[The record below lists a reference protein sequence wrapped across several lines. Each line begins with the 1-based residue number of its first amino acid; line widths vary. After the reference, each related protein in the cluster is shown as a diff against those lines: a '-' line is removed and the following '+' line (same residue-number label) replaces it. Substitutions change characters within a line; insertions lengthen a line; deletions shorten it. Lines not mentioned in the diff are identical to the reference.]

1 MGMNIWTRLFISL
14 TLGLLLALALKAHSG
29 IIAQEPPELPIR
41 FDAGGDHPS
50 SDHNGRLYLA
60 DQEWTP
66 QTEAGYIGGYRLWLG
81 PEHPADGT
89 PDEFLHRN
97 QRHGWEEY
105 RFSNVSNGDY
115 LITLHFSEIGV
126 PAHTVFDIAIEG
138 QIVLNNLNIAAQV
151 GSNYAIT
158 RRFAATVTDGELNV
172 TATPVIGE
180 TRLAALEVE
189 ARSPDTVA
197 PTPPS
202 DLTATSSYNA
212 VLLDWTDN
220 PENDVDGYHIYRAT
234 SPDGPS
240 VRLTTEPTH
249 ISRYQDATAI
259 PHVTYH
265 YCITAVDTYDNES
278 ALTPCQPAVALDRY
292 DAALP
297 FYELQVSPENL
308 IYLYNHA
315 FEDNEVN
322 GAFTYG
328 GRTFPVQVRYRG
340 GYGRFVHKKSW
351 KIRFPGDSPFPGQ
364 NQINLRAEYP
374 DRSLMHSKLATEL
387 FEASGVQT
395 LKAEHVLLAL
405 NGEYLGVYTFSEHMD
420 EGFLKR
426 TGQSANVSIYKAVH
440 TDVHDFSRSQTSEK
454 AYRAAFEKKTNRHID
469 YDDIIAFIELIN
481 NTPDEIFA
489 YELSH
494 VFDVATYLDYY
505 AVIVFTGN
513 RDFVQH
519 NVYFL
524 HDLDTDRWELVPYD
538 LDGAFEPNWGERGI
552 PYDSPINRGTAAS
565 PVQPWGFSSVLLTRM
580 LDVPQ
585 FRAYYCHRLDE
596 FMHTIFSDAAMHSLI
611 DTTYATIREDGL
623 RDWHKLYREN
633 NTWFTASPNELKTY
647 VMERKSFLRDEMSR
661 YCPAD
666 RPYIYIN
673 EIMVDNRVT
682 LQDPDEP
689 GKFPA
694 WFEIYNAGLGTVD
707 LSGLYLTDDI
717 TDPTKFQIAEGIT
730 VPAGGHITFFADSN
744 PEQGPLHTNFQLDR
758 TGGQIAIFYGTR
770 RQIDAYAFGLQI
782 SDVSEGRYP
791 DGVDHRMS
799 FNAPTPGNSNLLHPP
814 IISDAIH
821 TPLSPTA
828 SDTVTVMAIITD
840 DGTLLTTTLYYSATK
855 SGFSQIPMVNSQG
868 NLYTAQIPPQPS
880 DSLVEYHIFAGDDNK
895 RTSTAPSKLNG
906 IYEYVVDYQPPNL
919 IISEVMADNETTLS
933 DTDEPGEFPDWIE
946 LYNPGPDSIDL
957 GGRYLTDDPSIPIK
971 FRITDG
977 VTISAGGFLVFYA
990 DNDPEQGPL
999 HTNFQLSKYGESVGL
1014 FDIDAAANQPIDI
1027 YTFVPQTNDV
1037 SEGRCLDSNGTRV
1050 FKTPTPGTINE
1061 PCNPVLAIS
1070 KVSHIPHF
1078 VSANDKV
1085 TITAV
1090 ITGDSAEIT
1099 ATLWQNI
1106 GADFTAVPMVDAGE
1120 DTYVATVSAPT
1131 NGTSASYYV
1140 EVENDQGAI
1149 VTAPSNAPV
1158 DTYHHI
1164 VGYQPPPLFINE
1176 FMADNAMTLEDPD
1189 DPGEFPDWIEI
1200 YNSGTVPI
1208 DLGGKYL
1215 TDDLTDPTKFRISD
1229 GLTIPVSGFVL
1240 FYADNDPEQGP
1251 FHTNFRLT
1259 ANGESIGLFDSD
1271 ITGNLPIDTYI
1282 FDQQSPDVSEH
1293 RYPDGGDTWIKFR
1306 TPTPGRTCAIAR
1318 RLPYLPTVLREMM
1331 R

>member
-1 MGMNIWTRLFISL
+1 MIRTRLLISF
-14 TLGLLLALALKAHSG
+14 TLGLMAALTLMVNNE
-29 IIAQEPPELPIR
+29 IIAQEPPALPIR
-41 FDAGGDHPS
+41 FDAGSDHPS
-50 SDHNGRLYLA
+50 TDHSGRLYLT

-66 QTEAGYIGGYRLWLG
+66 QTQAGYIGGYRLWLG

-97 QRHGWEEY
+97 QRHDWEEY
-105 RFSNVSNGDY
+105 RFSNVPNGTY
-115 LITLHFSEIGV
+115 VVTLHFSEIGA
-126 PAHTVFDIAIEG
+126 PIHTVFDVAIEG
-138 QIVLNNLNIAAQV
+138 QIVLDSFNIAAQV
-151 GSNYAIT
+151 GNNYAIT

-172 TATPVIGE
+172 TATPVMGE
-180 TRLAALEVE
+180 TRLAAIEVE
-189 ARSPDTVA
+189 AQSPDTIV

-202 DLTATSSYNA
+202 DLVTTSSYNA

-220 PENDVDGYHIYRAT
+220 PENDVDGYHVYRAA
-234 SPDGPS
+234 SPNGS
-240 VRLTTEPTH
+240 YVRLTTEPTH
-249 ISRYQDATAI
+249 ISRYRDTMAI
-259 PHVTYH
+259 PHITYQ
-265 YCITAVDTYDNES
+265 YCITAVDIYGNQS
-278 ALTPCQPAVALDRY
+278 ALTPCQPAAALDKY
-292 DAALP
+292 DATLP
-297 FYELQVSPENL
+297 FYELEVSPENL
-308 IYLYNHA
+308 LYLYNHA

-322 GAFTYG
+322 GVFTYG
-328 GRTFPVQVRYRG
+328 GQAFPVQVRYRG

-351 KIRFPGDSPFPGQ
+351 KIRFPGDSPFPDQ
-364 NQINLRAEYP
+364 SQINLRAEYP

-420 EGFLKR
+420 EGFLER
-426 TGQSANVSIYKAVH
+426 TGRSTNVSVYKAVH
-440 TDVHDFSRSQTSEK
+440 TDAHDFSKSQTSEQ
-454 AYRAAFEKKTNRHID
+454 AYHVAFEKKTNRHID
-469 YDDIIAFIELIN
+469 CGDIIAFIELIN
-481 NTPDEIFA
+481 NTPDETFA
-489 YELSH
+489 YELRR

-505 AVIVFTGN
+505 AVIVLTGN

-538 LDGAFEPNWGERGI
+538 LDGAFEPNWGEWGI
-552 PYDSPINRGTAAS
+552 PYNSPIDRGTATS
-565 PVQPWGFSSVLLTRM
+565 PVQPWGFKSVLLTRV

-585 FRAYYCHRLDE
+585 FRSYYCHRLDE
-596 FMHTIFSDAAMHSLI
+596 FMNTIFSDAVMYSLI
-611 DTTYATIREDGL
+611 DATYASIEEDVL

-633 NTWFTASPNELKTY
+633 NAWFVASPNELKAY
-647 VMERKSFLRDEMSR
+647 VTERKRFLQDEMSR
-661 YCPAD
+661 YCPD
-666 RPYIYIN
+666 DQPYLYIN
-673 EIMVDNRVT
+673 EVMVNNQAT
-682 LQDPDEP
+682 LKDPDEP
-689 GKFPA
+689 SKFPG
-694 WFEIYNAGLGTVD
+694 WFEIYNAGLETVD
-707 LSGLYLTDDI
+707 LSGFYLTNDL
-717 TDPTKFQIAEGIT
+717 TNPAKFQIAEGIT
-730 VPAGGHITFFADSN
+730 VPPGGHVTFFADGD
-744 PEQGPLHTNFQLDR
+744 PEHGPLHTNFQLDR
-758 TGGQIAIFYGTR
+758 TGGQIAIFNKIE

-782 SDVSEGRYP
+782 ADVSEGRYP
-791 DGVDHRMS
+791 DGADHRMS
-799 FNAPTPGNSNLLHPP
+799 FSMPTPGNSNLLRPP
-814 IISDAIH
+814 VITGTIH
-821 TPLSPTA
+821 TPLLPTA
-828 SDTVTVMAIITD
+828 SDTVTVMSVISD
-840 DGTLLTTTLYYSATK
+840 DGALLTTTLYYSTTS
-855 SGFSQIPMVNSQG
+855 SGFAPIPMVKLQR

-880 DSLVEYHIFAGDDNK
+880 NSLVEYHVFAGDDNK
-895 RTSTAPSKLNG
+895 QTSTAPAKPDG
-906 IYEYVVDYQPPNL
+906 FYKYIVDYQSPSL
-919 IISEVMADNETTLS
+919 IISEVMADNETTLR

-946 LYNPGPDSIDL
+946 LYNPGPDPIDL
-957 GGRYLTDDPSIPIK
+957 GGRYLTDDPNIPTK
-971 FRITDG
+971 FRITNG
-977 VTISAGGFLVFYA
+977 TTISAGSFLVFYA

-999 HTNFQLSKYGESVGL
+999 HTNFQLSKYGESVVL
-1014 FDIDAAANQPIDI
+1014 FDIDATANQPIDI
-1027 YTFVPQTNDV
+1027 YTFAPQINDV

-1050 FKTPTPGTINE
+1050 FKIPTPGTINE

-1078 VSANDKV
+1078 ISANDKV

-1090 ITGDSAEIT
+1090 ITGDSAAII
-1099 ATLWQNI
+1099 ATLRYSI
-1106 GADFTAVPMVDAGE
+1106 GSDFTAVPMVNTGD
-1120 DTYVATVSAPT
+1120 DTYMATVSAPP

-1140 EVENDQGAI
+1140 EVENDQGAT
-1149 VTAPSNAPV
+1149 VTAPSSAPV
-1158 DTYHHI
+1158 DTYHYI

-1215 TDDLTDPTKFRISD
+1215 TDDLTDPAKFRITD
-1229 GLTIPVSGFVL
+1229 GLTIPVNGFVL

-1282 FDQQSPDVSEH
+1282 FDQQSPDISEH

-1306 TPTPGRTCAIAR
+1306 TPTPGRTCAIVK